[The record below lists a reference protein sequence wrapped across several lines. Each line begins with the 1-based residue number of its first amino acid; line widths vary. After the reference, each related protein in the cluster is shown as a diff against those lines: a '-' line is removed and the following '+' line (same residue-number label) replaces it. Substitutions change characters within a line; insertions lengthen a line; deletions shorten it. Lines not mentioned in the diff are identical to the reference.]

1 MNGNHSSEEFYIDD
15 VREAIRS
22 KMEEKGLEYT
32 DVAKSIGLD
41 PVFFVA
47 TLFGQQRLPL
57 EASEKLAQLLD
68 IEPGITEYL
77 ATIPVRS
84 TDTFITRLHEMVDL
98 YGEAIKELTYES
110 FSDGILS
117 AVDVKVHFVRKG
129 ERALITIDSKFLPY
143 KPY

>member
-1 MNGNHSSEEFYIDD
+1 MNGNHTSQEFYIDD

-22 KMEEKGLEYT
+22 KMAEKGLEYQ
-32 DVAKSIGLD
+32 DVAKSIGVD

-57 EASEKLAQLLD
+57 EASQKLAELLE
-68 IEPGITEYL
+68 IEAGITEYL
-77 ATIPVRS
+77 TTIPDRS
-84 TDTFITRLHEMVDL
+84 TDTFATRLQEIMDL

-110 FSDGILS
+110 FGDGILS
-117 AVDVKVHFVRKG
+117 AVDVKVHFSRKG